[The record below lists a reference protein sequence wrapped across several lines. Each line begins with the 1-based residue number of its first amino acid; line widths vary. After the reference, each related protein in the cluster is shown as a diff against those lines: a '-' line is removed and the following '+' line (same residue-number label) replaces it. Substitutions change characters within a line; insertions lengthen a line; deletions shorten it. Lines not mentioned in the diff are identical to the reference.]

1 MAAIVALG
9 VGAGSVWYKTH
20 RGPVVP
26 KEALEAVERP
36 SVRRAAPI
44 GSTTG
49 APSSFEGPLLWR
61 PVDER
66 GVDSLPD
73 FDADWSEEGRQLVD
87 VSGAVAAAPTW
98 RVGAPLAIDLPQIGE
113 RYESTIDRIDEDPA
127 GYSRSVRG
135 LFVGDDGHVR
145 RLVVTVGPTRVYAY
159 VDTAVGPYELVGDT
173 RLGWLMPSTS
183 MLAGWDYTK
192 PDYILLPET
201 EVSDAR

>member
-9 VGAGSVWYKTH
+9 VGAGSVWYRTH

-26 KEALEAVERP
+26 KEALEAVDRP
-36 SVRRAAPI
+36 SVRRTASI

-49 APSSFEGPLLWR
+49 APSSFEGPPLWR

-98 RVGAPLAIDLPQIGE
+98 RVGAPLAIDLPQFGE
-113 RYESTIDRIDEDPA
+113 RYEATIDRIDEDPA

-135 LFVGDDGHVR
+135 LIDGDDGHDR
-145 RLVVTVGPTRVYAY
+145 RFVVTVGPTRVFAY
-159 VDTAVGPYELVGDT
+159 IDTRQGPYELVGDN
-173 RLGWLMPSTS
+173 RLGWLLPTSS
-183 MLAGWDYTK
+183 MLAGWDYSK
-192 PDYILLPET
+192 PDYIVRNLDEAG
-201 EVSDAR
+201 DAR